1 MNKEIRRLLERLV
14 YPLELIESLIEQ
26 RVASIRST
34 PTASKIFIG
43 VCYGFVMFLALS
55 TYLFIAVI
63 LTSILLVASWLEKL
77 SRVILKLLT
86 GLLEKARKPTSTCI
100 PELLKLLTEAK
111 K

>member
-1 MNKEIRRLLERLV
+1 MNKEIQRLLERLA

-63 LTSILLVASWLEKL
+63 LTSILLVASWLERL
-77 SRVILKLLT
+77 SRAMLKLLT
-86 GLLEKARKPTSTCI
+86 GLLEKAHKPTSTSI